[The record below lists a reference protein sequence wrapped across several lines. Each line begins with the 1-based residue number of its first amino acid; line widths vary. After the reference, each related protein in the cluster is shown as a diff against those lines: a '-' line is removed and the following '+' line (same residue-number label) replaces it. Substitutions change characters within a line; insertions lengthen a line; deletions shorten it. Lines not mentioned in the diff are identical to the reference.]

1 MTPPPDRAPRRAR
14 AKEAGDIPPADLV
27 VVGCSAGGPPALQM
41 VLPALPRGTSTS
53 ALVAQHMPARFTSLF
68 AGRLARLC
76 ALPVIE
82 PVDGAPLL
90 PGHIYIAAGG
100 MQTTLERSSRGIVFR
115 VRQRG
120 EGERYAP
127 SADLMMGSAARLFG
141 ARALAILLTGMGSD
155 GVIGLR
161 DIKGRR
167 GRTVAESEETATVFG
182 MPREAIRA
190 GLADQILP
198 LPEIRSLLARV
209 CR

>member
-1 MTPPPDRAPRRAR
+1 MT
-14 AKEAGDIPPADLV
+14 GPADLV
-27 VVGCSAGGPPALQM
+27 VVACSAGGPPALQT
-41 VLPALPRGTSTS
+41 VLPALPRGTSTT

-68 AGRLARLC
+68 AVRLARVC

-100 MQTTLERSSRGIVFR
+100 RQTTVERSPRGIVFR
-115 VRQRG
+115 VRERAA
-120 EGERYAP
+120 GERYAP
-127 SADLMMGSAARLFG
+127 SADLLMGSAARLFG
-141 ARALAILLTGMGSD
+141 ARTLAILMTGMGAD
-155 GVIGLR
+155 GVAGLR
-161 DIKGRR
+161 EIKGRR

-190 GLADQILP
+190 GLADEILP
-198 LPEIRSLLARV
+198 LPEIRTLLARV